1 MHVASKLV
9 CCSLGILLVSGCDRA
24 EFAGARAPV
33 AADSLMAAGLAAG
46 RAAPMR
52 EAADAPAPASDER
65 MLVQRGELTVET
77 ARPAEAM
84 RMFLGKVKELG
95 GHLSRQDANRVTV
108 RVPAPQF
115 DAAFAAASAA
125 GRVLH
130 ESREANDVT
139 EEYLDLGIRLET
151 ATKARARLLEVLQK
165 AERVEDILKV
175 EAEIRRLS
183 EEIERLEG
191 RRKLLADQVAL
202 ATLTVTF
209 QGPAEPP
216 RPRPR
221 LREGNR
227 FAWID
232 RVGAELLL
240 EAL

>member
-1 MHVASKLV
+1 MHVASRLV
-9 CCSLGILLVSGCDRA
+9 CCSLGILLVSSCDRA
-24 EFAGARAPV
+24 GLEVPRSPVGAE
-33 AADSLMAAGLAAG
+33 SSMAAGLAAPS
-46 RAAPMR
+46 RDLAEAPGLSR
-52 EAADAPAPASDER
+52 DDR
-65 MLVQRGELTVET
+65 MLVQRGELTIEA
-77 ARPAEAM
+77 ARPAEAI
-84 RMFLGKVKELG
+84 RAFLAKVKELG

-125 GRVLH
+125 GRVLQ

-139 EEYLDLGIRLET
+139 EEYVDLGIRLDT

-183 EEIERLEG
+183 EEIERIEG

-209 QGPAEPP
+209 QAPADAP
-216 RPRPR
+216 RPVHRPR
-221 LREGNR
+221 QGNT

-232 RVGAELLL
+232 RVGAEMLL
-240 EAL
+240 EAF

>member
-1 MHVASKLV
+1 MHVASRFV
-9 CCSLGILLVSGCDRA
+9 CCSLGILLVSSCDRA
-24 EFAGARAPV
+24 GFDAHRSP
-33 AADSLMAAGLAAG
+33 AAAEASLSAGLAAPSRDDAG
-46 RAAPMR
+46 
-52 EAADAPAPASDER
+52 APAPARDDR
-65 MLVQRGELTVET
+65 MLVQRGELAIET

-84 RMFLGKVKELG
+84 RAFLAKVKELG
-95 GHLSRQDANRVTV
+95 GHLSRQDASRVIV

-125 GRVLH
+125 GRILR
-130 ESREANDVT
+130 EMREANDVT
-139 EEYLDLGIRLET
+139 EEYVDLGIRLDT

-202 ATLTVTF
+202 ATLTVAF

-221 LREGNR
+221 LRQGNS

-240 EAL
+240 EAF

>member
-1 MHVASKLV
+1 MHVASRFV
-9 CCSLGILLVSGCDRA
+9 CCSLGIVLLSGCDRA
-24 EFAGARAPV
+24 EFAAARLPVAADARAAVGLATPMREDANAPV
-33 AADSLMAAGLAAG
+33 AA
-46 RAAPMR
+46 R
-52 EAADAPAPASDER
+52 DER

-77 ARPAEAM
+77 ARPAEAT
-84 RMFLGKVKELG
+84 REFLGKVKELG
-95 GHLSRQDANRVTV
+95 GHLSRQDAKAVTV
-108 RVPAPQF
+108 RVPAAQF

-139 EEYLDLGIRLET
+139 EEYVDLGIRLET

-165 AERVEDILKV
+165 AERVDDILKV

-183 EEIERLEG
+183 EEIERIEG

-209 QGPAEPP
+209 QAPADAP
-216 RPRPR
+216 RPVHRPR
-221 LREGNR
+221 QGNS

-232 RVGAELLL
+232 RVGAEMLL
-240 EAL
+240 EAF

>member
-1 MHVASKLV
+1 MHVASRFV
-9 CCSLGILLVSGCDRA
+9 CCWLGMLLLSGCDRA
-24 EFAGARAPV
+24 GREVARSPV
-33 AADSLMAAGLAAG
+33 AADASMAAGL
-46 RAAPMR
+46 AAPMR
-52 EAADAPAPASDER
+52 EAADETGAARDER
-65 MLVQRGELTVET
+65 MLVQRGELTIET

-84 RMFLGKVKELG
+84 RAFVAKVKELG

-108 RVPAPQF
+108 RVPAAQF

-139 EEYLDLGIRLET
+139 EEYVDLGIRLET

-183 EEIERLEG
+183 EEIERIEG

-202 ATLTVTF
+202 ATLQATF
-209 QGPAEPP
+209 QAPADAPRSLH
-216 RPRPR
+216 RPRQ
-221 LREGNR
+221 GNS
-227 FAWID
+227 FAWIN
-232 RVGAELLL
+232 RVGAELLM
-240 EAL
+240 EDF